1 MHPSRTRDV
10 LLKAFWISA
19 LAVLALLC
27 LPSTTQAQAPLAGGL
42 AGRWVEA
49 NVFAQSVTNNFGDWR
64 GAYLRMVQ
72 PLAHDT
78 WYADVLALDAF
89 RERGAQIGVAHRHDW
104 NGRVFHLLGANVG
117 SGASIMP
124 RARVDGGLGVRLGA
138 ARRVQAMA
146 GLSYVKSVTELSDI
160 AGTGS
165 LAWYA
170 PQNLMLEV
178 GGRYNISRPGDITS
192 HRLSTS
198 ATWTPSSRRSFSVR
212 GIGGSEGW
220 QTVRSGTVLTRF
232 HSRELSLAWR
242 EKISAAWALSA
253 QGDWYTNPFYT
264 RSGVTLGV
272 ARYW

>member
-1 MHPSRTRDV
+1 MHRSGSGLR
-10 LLKAFWISA
+10 LLGRSIA
-19 LAVLALLC
+19 ALLIC
-27 LPSTTQAQAPLAGGL
+27 SGAPSVTRAQAPLAGGL

-49 NVFAQSVTNNFGDWR
+49 NVFAQTVTNNFGDWR
-64 GAYLRMVQ
+64 GAYLRGVR
-72 PLAHDT
+72 PSARDT

-89 RERGAQIGVAHRHDW
+89 RERGAQIGVAHRHEW
-104 NGRVFHLLGANVG
+104 NGRLFHLVGANVG

-124 RARVDGGLGVRLGA
+124 RARIDGALGVRLGS
-138 ARRVQAMA
+138 ARRVQATA

-170 PQNLMLEV
+170 PHNLMLEV

-192 HRLSTS
+192 HRVSTS
-198 ATWTPSSRRSFSVR
+198 ATWTPSARRSFSLR
-212 GIGGSEGW
+212 AIGGSEGW
-220 QTVRSGTVLTRF
+220 QTVRTGTVLTRF
-232 HSRELSLAWR
+232 HSREASLAWR
-242 EKISAAWALSA
+242 EKITAAWAVSA
-253 QGDWYTNPFYT
+253 QGDYYNNPFYT